1 MLDIKDSNHRPR
13 IEELGDYIENPLF
26 HEFYQYM
33 LDEYKAL
40 TKIEFSKDVYF
51 PGWNIKLRKGG
62 KGLCVIYPNK
72 KFFKVLVVVGKKE
85 KEKIEEILP
94 SLSEEMQEIYQ
105 NTKEG
110 NGQRWLMIDIKEDNE
125 LYKDLLKLIRIR
137 REANKDFQ
145 ILN

>member
-1 MLDIKDSNHRPR
+1 M
-13 IEELGDYIENPLF
+13 
-26 HEFYQYM
+26 
-33 LDEYKAL
+33 
-40 TKIEFSKDVYF
+40 
-51 PGWNIKLRKGG
+51 
-62 KGLCVIYPNK
+62 
-72 KFFKVLVVVGKKE
+72 VVGKKE
-85 KEKIEEILP
+85 KERIEEILP

-137 REANKDFQ
+137 RKANKDFQ